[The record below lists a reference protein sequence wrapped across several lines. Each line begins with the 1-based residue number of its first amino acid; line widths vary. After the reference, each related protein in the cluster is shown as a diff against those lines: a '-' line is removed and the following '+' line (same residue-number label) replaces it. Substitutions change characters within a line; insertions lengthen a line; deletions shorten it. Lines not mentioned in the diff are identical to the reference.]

1 MIEGF
6 KDYLLLEKNY
16 AALTVSAYERDLNAF
31 VVFLQEF
38 EVSFED
44 STLLHISYDDVR
56 SWIVHLL
63 DQGMSR
69 RSVNRKISALQTFYK
84 YLLRIGELDNSPLE
98 QHKLLKINRTIE
110 VPYSVEELEHIKK
123 LPRGNF
129 EEARLALIL
138 ELLYTTGM
146 RRSELINLKIEDVD
160 WSQQKLKV
168 LGKGGKTRMIPLL
181 DSTLDVLQDYI
192 SYRSKFAKDLS
203 YLVLTGKGKKCYP
216 NLVYRLINSYLSSV
230 TSKQKKSPHM
240 LRHSFATHMLDEGAD
255 LNTIKELL
263 GHSSLSSTQVYTHS
277 SLAKLKSVYNRS
289 HPRRLKK

>member
-31 VVFLQEF
+31 VVFLQEY

-56 SWIVHLL
+56 AWIVHLL

-98 QHKLLKINRTIE
+98 QHILLKINRTIE
-110 VPYSVEELEHIKK
+110 VPYSVEELENIQK

-146 RRSELINLKIEDVD
+146 RRSELINLRVEDID

-203 YLVLTGKGKKCYP
+203 YLVLTDKGKKCYP